1 MGFFGSGAISIV
13 NQGAPGME
21 KGGFYGISTCPAAVG
36 NKYRRVIRL
45 RQKKD
50 HPMKHNTP
58 EYLRQTLAHNR
69 ALLDDIIGNGLSRYY
84 NTEIV
89 EAACDAIEAELRR
102 RGIL

>member
-1 MGFFGSGAISIV
+1 
-13 NQGAPGME
+13 
-21 KGGFYGISTCPAAVG
+21 
-36 NKYRRVIRL
+36 
-45 RQKKD
+45 
-50 HPMKHNTP
+50 MKHNTP

-69 ALLDDIIGNGLSRYY
+69 ALLDNIIGSGWSRYY